1 MWIVFIKL
9 HRERLESLHFHQL
22 KIIYC
27 VVTVSYNKFNHLNYS
42 LI

>member
-1 MWIVFIKL
+1 MWIIFIKL

-27 VVTVSYNKFNHLNYS
+27 VVTVSFNTFKYLNYR